1 MTSYQRFHYSLTR
14 AYGKGIITAQ
24 QVAEMVAIYRGL
36 K

>member
-1 MTSYQRFHYSLTR
+1 MSNYQRFHYSLTR

-24 QVAEMVAIYRGL
+24 QVAEMIAIYRGL